1 MDDGNDNNN
10 NNPNPLFLSMLE
22 NLFVGNPL
30 LDLSSSPSGLMAN
43 NANLTEIELG
53 GFMSGLENF
62 LDSPIFHNGIV
73 HYNSGGGSHN
83 NFSLIQDTDTFLED
97 VKIVL
102 PKEDIEK
109 LKTHT
114 YAYHSKHN
122 TSCPNTECNI
132 CLDEYIPEDVVKY
145 LPCNHIFHP
154 MCIDQWLSTSS
165 NKCPVCRAVVG
176 DGTPLI

>member
-1 MDDGNDNNN
+1 MNDGNDN

-22 NLFVGNPL
+22 NIFVGNPL
-30 LDLSSSPSGLMAN
+30 LDLSSSPSGLLAS
-43 NANLTEIELG
+43 NANLTGNELS

-73 HYNSGGGSHN
+73 HYNNSGSGSHN
-83 NFSLIQDTDTFLED
+83 NFNLIEDTTDTFLED

-102 PKEDIEK
+102 PNEDIEK

-132 CLDEYIPEDVVKY
+132 CLDEYIQEDVVKY